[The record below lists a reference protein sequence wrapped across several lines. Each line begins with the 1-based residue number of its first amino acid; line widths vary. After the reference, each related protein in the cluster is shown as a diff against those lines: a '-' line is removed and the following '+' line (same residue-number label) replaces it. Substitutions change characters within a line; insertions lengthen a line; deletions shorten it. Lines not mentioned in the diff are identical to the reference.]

1 MERKQRKLQRVVIK
15 GILFLIDPL
24 TAEVF
29 DGIAFD
35 DNRRLIPVGRK
46 ISDTQIRW
54 VLEGRPTY
62 AEGTTV

>member
-1 MERKQRKLQRVVIK
+1 MERKQRRLQRVVIK

-24 TAEVF
+24 TSEVF

-35 DNRRLIPVGRK
+35 DNHRLIPVGRK

-62 AEGTTV
+62 EAV